1 MSYLAY
7 TIINTILLMSTD
19 TLPTLLD
26 DIHESKECTKK
37 SVLRAQ
43 DIALE
48 SDVPQEE
55 EESGSEPQ
63 LKQKCMCKLN

>member
-1 MSYLAY
+1 
-7 TIINTILLMSTD
+7 MSTD

-26 DIHESKECTKK
+26 DFYEIKGCTKK
-37 SVLRAQ
+37 SVFRAQ

-48 SDVPQEE
+48 SDVTQEE

-63 LKQKCMCKLN
+63 LNQNCTCKMD